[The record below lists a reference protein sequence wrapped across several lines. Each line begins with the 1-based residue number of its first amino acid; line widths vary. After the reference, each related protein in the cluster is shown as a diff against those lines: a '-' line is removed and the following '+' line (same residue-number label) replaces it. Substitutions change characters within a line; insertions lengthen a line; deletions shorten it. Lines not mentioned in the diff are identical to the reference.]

1 MINVMKITNQDKL
14 TATLAGILLWR
25 LDVRANW
32 AILVTLG
39 MSVKSMIK
47 NQDSLTFSNSGPM
60 SPNTTKLQ
68 FEAIMT

>member
-1 MINVMKITNQDKL
+1 MTVMKIRNKAEL
-14 TATLAGILLWR
+14 TATLAGIRLWR
-25 LDVRANW
+25 LEVRANW

-39 MSVKSMIK
+39 MSVKSMIR

-60 SPNTTKLQ
+60 SPNTTKLE

>member
-1 MINVMKITNQDKL
+1 MRVMKITNNAKV

-25 LDVRANW
+25 LEVRANW

-39 MSVKSMIK
+39 MSVKSMIR

-60 SPNTTKLQ
+60 SPNTTKLE